1 MFLKQFA
8 EIYLCYILQLLH
20 RDRIKSI
27 ITKSCYLRQEQLDND
42 FQPIGESDFCNLGLT
57 PTVQVRQI
65 PPTRDS
71 PSSWSHPPDTFGRN
85 LYSCFLFVPLF
96 LRSACAL
103 GRKGPSSSF
112 PQLGRILGRGG
123 FVAMIGKG
131 NIWGQEISGYTN
143 KDLVARVKLYLKQT
157 F

>member
-1 MFLKQFA
+1 MCRRKSKIRAKQGKT
-8 EIYLCYILQLLH
+8 Y
-20 RDRIKSI
+20 KSV
-27 ITKSCYLRQEQLDND
+27 TKSCYLRREQLDNG
-42 FQPIGESDFCNLGLT
+42 FQPNGESDFCNLGLR
-57 PTVQVRQI
+57 PTLQVHQT

-71 PSSWSHPPDTFGRN
+71 PSSWSQPPDIFWRN
-85 LYSCFLFVPLF
+85 MHSCFLFVPLF

-112 PQLGRILGRGG
+112 PQLDRVLGRGG

-143 KDLVARVKLYLKQT
+143 KHMVARVKLNLKPT
-157 F
+157 FEI